1 MEGFEEIKMKAN
13 IPKMPNFSKKKVGI
27 FVVAVAVI
35 IFILTGLYT
44 VNPEE
49 VGVIQ
54 RFGKYVQTTEPGL
67 HFKIPFGV
75 DTLTKVKVKHVYK
88 EEFGF
93 RTLKS
98 GVQTKYSTRNYDHE
112 SVMLTGD
119 LNIADV
125 EWIVQYRIKDPV
137 KYLFRIRNITETI
150 RDLSESVTREVVG
163 DRSGDEVIVL
173 SRKEIADIIQTEL
186 QKTLDEYESGIEIY
200 TINLQNV
207 NPPKPVR
214 PAFNDVNSAKQER
227 ERIENE
233 AWQKYNQIIPEAKG
247 KAKRTI
253 EEAEGYAINRV
264 NRANGDAEKFIE
276 IYNQYKKAK
285 SVTKKR
291 LYLETMQKVL
301 PKMEKVY
308 IVDDDQKGVL
318 PLLNLEKGGK

>member
-1 MEGFEEIKMKAN
+1 MEGFEEIKAKAN
-13 IPKMPNFSKKKVGI
+13 IPKMPNVSKKKVGTI
-27 FVVAVAVI
+27 VIIAAVV

-75 DTLTKVKVKHVYK
+75 DKLTKVKVKNVYK

-93 RTLKS
+93 RTLTS
-98 GVQTKYSTRNYDHE
+98 GVQSKFSTRNYDQE

-173 SRKEIADIIQTEL
+173 SRTEIANVIQTKL
-186 QKTLDEYESGIEIY
+186 QTTLDAYGAGIEIY

-207 NPPKPVR
+207 NPPERVK
-214 PAFNDVNSAKQER
+214 PAFNDVNSSKQEK
-227 ERIENE
+227 ERIVNE
-233 AWQKYNQIIPEAKG
+233 AWQKYNQIIPEARG
-247 KAKRTI
+247 KALRTV
-253 EEAEGYAINRV
+253 EEAEGYAVNRV
-264 NRANGDAEKFIE
+264 NRATGDANKFID
-276 IYNQYKKAK
+276 IYNQYKNAK

-318 PLLNLEKGGK
+318 PLLNLQKGGK

>member
-1 MEGFEEIKMKAN
+1 MEGFEEIKAN
-13 IPKMPNFSKKKVGI
+13 IPKIPKFSKKKIGT
-27 FVVAVAVI
+27 FVI
-35 IFILTGLYT
+35 IAAVVIFIITGLYT

-54 RFGKYVQTTEPGL
+54 RFGKYVHTTEPGL

-75 DTLTKVKVKHVYK
+75 DVLTKVKVKHVYK

-98 GVQTKYSTRNYDHE
+98 GVQTKYSTRNYDQE

-163 DRSGDEVIVL
+163 NRSGDEVIVL
-173 SRKEIADIIQTEL
+173 SRKEIADIIQVEL
-186 QKTLDEYESGIEIY
+186 QKTLDAYDSGIEIY

-207 NPPKPVR
+207 NPPERVK
-214 PAFNDVNSAKQER
+214 PAFNNVNSSKQEK
-227 ERIENE
+227 ERIVNE
-233 AWQKYNQIIPEAKG
+233 AWQKYNQIIPEARG
-247 KAKRTI
+247 KALRTV

-264 NRANGDAEKFIE
+264 NRATGDAEKFIK
-276 IYNQYKKAK
+276 IYNQYKNAK

-318 PLLNLEKGGK
+318 PLLNLDKGGK